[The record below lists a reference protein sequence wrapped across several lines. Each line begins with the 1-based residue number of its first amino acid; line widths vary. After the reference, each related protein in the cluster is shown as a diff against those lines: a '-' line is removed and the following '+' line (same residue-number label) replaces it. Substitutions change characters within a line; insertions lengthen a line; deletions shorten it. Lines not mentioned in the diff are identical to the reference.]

1 MVYDG
6 ISPAGQGII
15 QETMDTATT
24 EDCIDRE
31 HKGTRH
37 AVPLEAG
44 MLRLHILEQRWPL
57 HELLGFASR
66 NNPRRGFLLVSRVL
80 GRHIPVAPQRI
91 AEAAGALAAQLE
103 TSLPGPVV
111 FLALAETATL
121 LGALVH
127 HAYGTLTSREDLV
140 FLQTSRYRLGELAC
154 CAEESHSHAPNHF
167 VHWPRD
173 PALRAMLR
181 AARTLVLVDD
191 ELTTG
196 TTMANLARACQ
207 AICGHALVVRRVV
220 LTDFSPSTPGSVVS
234 LLRGR
239 LAFEPDPAFEAEPIS
254 GGMARH
260 QQDIRL
266 VDPGRL
272 GYDRLPTWPLPA
284 AENLAGQRILV
295 LGVGEFTA
303 QPWRWAMQ
311 AAACGAVTA
320 FQAITRS
327 PVRLGGAIQSR
338 LTLDDP
344 HGEGIPHFL
353 YNVRPRQYDR
363 VVVCHE
369 PGARPVLPGLDGV
382 CHVELAP

>member
-1 MVYDG
+1 MMECRL
-6 ISPAGQGII
+6 PEQGFIL
-15 QETMDTATT
+15 ETMDTAATK
-24 EDCIDRE
+24 DCIDRE
-31 HKGTRH
+31 PEVTSHV
-37 AVPLEAG
+37 VPLEAG
-44 MLRLHILEQRWPL
+44 ILRLDILEQHWPL

-103 TSLPGPVV
+103 SNLPGPVV

-127 HAYGTLTSREDLV
+127 HAYGLLTSREDLL

-154 CAEESHSHAPNHF
+154 SSEESHSHAPRHF

-173 PALRAMLR
+173 PALCAMFCS
-181 AARTLVLVDD
+181 ARTLVLVDD

-207 AICGHALVVRRVV
+207 AIRGHALVVHRVV
-220 LTDFSPSTPGSVVS
+220 LTDFSASAPGSVVS

-239 LAFEPDPAFEAEPIS
+239 LVFEPDPAFKVEPIPS
-254 GGMARH
+254 GMARL
-260 QQDIRL
+260 QENIRL

-272 GYDRLPTWPLPA
+272 GYDRLPTWPLPPA
-284 AENLAGQRILV
+284 DNLAGQRILV

-311 AAACGAVTA
+311 AAASGATVA
-320 FQAITRS
+320 FQAVTRS
-327 PVRLGGAIQSR
+327 PIRLGGAIQER
-338 LTLDDP
+338 ITLDDP

-353 YNVRPRQYDR
+353 YNVRSGQYDA

-369 PGARPVLPGLDGV
+369 PGARPALPGLDGV
-382 CHVELAP
+382 RHVELAP

>member
-6 ISPAGQGII
+6 MSPAGQGII
-15 QETMDTATT
+15 QETMDTAT
-24 EDCIDRE
+24 ENCIDRE
-31 HKGTRH
+31 HGISH

-57 HELLGFASR
+57 PELLGYASR

-91 AEAAGALAAQLE
+91 AEAAAALAAQLE

-154 CAEESHSHAPNHF
+154 CAQESHSHAPNHF
-167 VHWPRD
+167 VHWPMD

-196 TTMANLARACQ
+196 STMSNLVRACQ
-207 AICGHALVVRRVV
+207 AILEHELEVRRVV
-220 LTDFSPSTPGSVVS
+220 LTDFSPSAPGSVVS

-239 LAFEPDPAFEAEPIS
+239 LAFEPDPAFETEPIPKDI
-254 GGMARH
+254 ARRREA
-260 QQDIRL
+260 IRL

-272 GYDRLPTWPLPA
+272 GYDRLPAWPLPSTD
-284 AENLAGQRILV
+284 NLAGQCILV

-303 QPWRWAMQ
+303 QPWRWAMR
-311 AAACGAVTA
+311 AAACGATVA

-327 PVRLGGAIQSR
+327 PVCLGGAIQSR
-338 LTLDDP
+338 LILDDP
-344 HGEGIPHFL
+344 YGEGVPHFL
-353 YNVRPRQYDR
+353 YNVRPGQYDA

-369 PGARPVLPGLDGV
+369 PGARPVLPGLDGL

>member
-1 MVYDG
+1 
-6 ISPAGQGII
+6 
-15 QETMDTATT
+15 MDTAT
-24 EDCIDRE
+24 ENCIDRE
-31 HKGTRH
+31 HGISH

-57 HELLGFASR
+57 PELLGYASR
-66 NNPRRGFLLVSRVL
+66 NNLKRGFLLVSRVL

-91 AEAAGALAAQLE
+91 TEAAAALAAQLE
-103 TSLPGPVV
+103 PNLPDPVV

-127 HAYGTLTSREDLV
+127 HAYGTLTSREDLL
-140 FLQTSRYRLGELAC
+140 FLQTSRYRLGEVAC
-154 CAEESHSHAPNHF
+154 CAEESHSHAPRHF

-196 TTMANLARACQ
+196 TTMANLALACQ
-207 AICGHALVVRRVV
+207 AILGHGLVVRRVV
-220 LTDFSPSTPGSVVS
+220 LTDFSPSTPDSVVS

-239 LAFEPDPAFEAEPIS
+239 LAFEPDPAFEPEPVSKDI
-254 GGMARH
+254 ACHREE
-260 QQDIRL
+260 IRL

-272 GYDRLPTWPLPA
+272 GYDRLPTWPLPPMD
-284 AENLAGQRILV
+284 NLAGQRILV

-311 AAACGAVTA
+311 AAACGAVVA

-327 PVRLGGAIQSR
+327 PVRLGEAIQSR
-338 LTLDDP
+338 LILDDP
-344 HGEGIPHFL
+344 HGEGVPHFL
-353 YNVRPRQYDR
+353 YNVRPGQYDA

-369 PGARPVLPGLDGV
+369 PGARPILPGLDEA